1 MEETE
6 TMHETKTE
14 DGKDRKV
21 RGEQMETAGKTEN
34 KKAKTTEKTDTKENT
49 EKGKQRGR
57 R

>member
-34 KKAKTTEKTDTKENT
+34 KKAETTEKTDTKENI
-49 EKGKQRGR
+49 EKGKR
-57 R
+57 RRRK